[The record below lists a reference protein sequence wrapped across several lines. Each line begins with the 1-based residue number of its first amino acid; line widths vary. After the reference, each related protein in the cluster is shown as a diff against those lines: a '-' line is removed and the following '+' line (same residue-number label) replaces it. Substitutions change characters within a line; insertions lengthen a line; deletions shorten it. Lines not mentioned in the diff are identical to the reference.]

1 MFAVFPKSKLQ
12 SLFFRIV
19 VLAESVLFVLV
30 KPTFIFSIVTR
41 VNAEA
46 LLFIKQELTLVA
58 DTICINE
65 DTITRHV
72 VVEPLSIALATIF
85 PKICADTLYL
95 VVNPV
100 SFIRGPICPG
110 VLAFAFLLT
119 KDVVSLV

>member
-1 MFAVFPKSKLQ
+1 MLFA
-12 SLFFRIV
+12 
-19 VLAESVLFVLV
+19 LV
-30 KPTFIFSIVTR
+30 PPTFIVSSVGPL

-46 LLFIKQELTLVA
+46 LLLIKQELALVA

-72 VVEPLSIALATIF
+72 VVEPFSIALATIF

-100 SFIRGPICPG
+100 SFISGPICPG

-119 KDVVSLV
+119 KYVVSLV

>member
-1 MFAVFPKSKLQ
+1 
-12 SLFFRIV
+12 
-19 VLAESVLFVLV
+19 VLFALV
-30 KPTFIFSIVTR
+30 PPTFIVSSVGPL

-46 LLFIKQELTLVA
+46 LLLIKQELTLVA

-72 VVEPLSIALATIF
+72 VVEPLSIALATVF
-85 PKICADTLYL
+85 PKVSADTLYL